1 MDPNQ
6 QPQPQPGYPPQT
18 PQPGPAPYAP
28 QPQNYPQPPAQ
39 PYQPPQPQAAPYT
52 PPQPHQPAANSWYTP
67 APKPDANK
75 PGDVS
80 SYLQSAGM
88 GASSQPQPG
97 AGQTINGQYSID
109 YLDQMAAPVKQP
121 IDKKFIFAGIGVAIA
136 LLIAMMLMF
145 ITPQRSTSVANEISL
160 YTTMIDVEKS
170 TDQSERNLKSS
181 GMSST
186 NSAMRSALSN
196 AARDMQTPLTN
207 MGQEPSKL
215 KSAATKPPYHDDK
228 LVTTLEDARLNG
240 IYDRVY
246 AREMNTKMKLM
257 LSYMESIEKHNSRES
272 MKEFISKNKQSFE
285 TVQKSIE
292 DWQSSDE
299 AQFF

>member
-6 QPQPQPGYPPQT
+6 NPQPQPGYPPQT
-18 PQPGPAPYAP
+18 PQPQPGPAPYPPTPQAYTPPQAP
-28 QPQNYPQPPAQ
+28 QG
-39 PYQPPQPQAAPYT
+39 YT
-52 PPQPHQPAANSWYTP
+52 PPQPHQPAASQWYTP

-80 SYLQSAGM
+80 SYLQSAGV
-88 GASSQPQPG
+88 GQQQSSSAP
-97 AGQTINGQYSID
+97 GQTINGQYSID

-121 IDKKFIFAGIGVAIA
+121 LEKKYLFAGIGVGVA
-136 LLIAMMLMF
+136 LILALGLFMF
-145 ITPQRSTSVANEISL
+145 MPQRTTSIANEVSL

-170 TDQSERNLKSS
+170 TDQSARNLKSS
-181 GMSST
+181 GMSSA
-186 NSAMRSALSN
+186 NSSIRSTLTN

-207 MGQEPSKL
+207 MGQNPSTL
-215 KSAATKPPYHDDK
+215 KSAAVKPPYHDDE

-240 IYDRVY
+240 IYDRTY
-246 AREMNTKMKLM
+246 AREINTKMKLM
-257 LSYMESIEKHNSRES
+257 ISYMESIEATNSRES
-272 MKEFISKNKQSFE
+272 MQEFIKKNKKSFE
-285 TVQKSIE
+285 DIQNSIE